1 MAKKKTEGAVQQPAP
16 KDYQPRLK
24 TAYRE
29 KILPVLLKDLNTTSP
44 MAVPKLTKVVINM
57 GISEA
62 KDNIQVLEQARADL
76 AQITGQLPQLRRAKK
91 SISNFKLREGMPIAV
106 RVTLRGNKMYEFVDR
121 FIAIACPRIRDFQGF
136 APTCF
141 DGLGNYNLGLRDH
154 HIFPEIDVEK
164 SPLAH
169 GMNISFVTTAKSD
182 EHGRKLLEYVGL
194 PFSKKK

>member
-1 MAKKKTEGAVQQPAP
+1 MAKKKTEGTVQQPVP

-24 TAYRE
+24 KAYKE

-44 MAVPKLTKVVINM
+44 MSVPKLTKVVINM

-62 KDNIQVLEQARADL
+62 KDNVQILEQAKLDL
-76 AQITGQLPQLRRAKK
+76 SQITGQQPQLRRAKK

-121 FIAIACPRIRDFQGF
+121 FISIACPRIRDFQGF
-136 APTCF
+136 PATCF
-141 DGLGNYNLGLRDH
+141 DGRGNYNLGLRDH
-154 HIFPEIDVEK
+154 HIFPEVDMEK
-164 SPLAH
+164 TPQAH

-182 EHGRKLLEYVGL
+182 EQGRLLLNYIGL
-194 PFSKKK
+194 PFKKK